1 MFIAEER
8 LRTETRA
15 GSAWEFSFSTGLAPE
30 WSLDTEIGAR
40 LPEISLEGLRSGIQA
55 GRAYEFAF
63 HTGVARDWM
72 LRCNAAAAATFNFG
86 FETEFPQEWLLR
98 TDVKAHSPLRLSFT
112 TVFDQS
118 KRRLGEERLELY
130 RAGKTDHES
139 LIIPVNWYQKGNVR
153 TFSLDLWFSRLQTA
167 EPADD
172 VRLSAFA
179 LGGDNRL
186 GQEVVDN
193 GYLCV
198 RRGGVT
204 PPEQYT
210 PLTTGMEFSVGPM
223 WANSKRTLDFRL
235 SMPGSA
241 ASIGLVFVGLRL
253 EFLRS
258 VVYGSAPFGRA
269 AYGEFRRRKPETV
282 LVKLHIM
289 S

>member
-15 GSAWEFSFSTGLAPE
+15 GIAWEFSFSTGLSPE

-40 LPEISLEGLRSGIQA
+40 LPETSLEGLCSGVQA
-55 GRAYEFAF
+55 GRTYEFAF
-63 HTGVARDWM
+63 HTGVAGDWM

-98 TDVKAHSPLRLSFT
+98 TDVKTHRPLRLSFT

-139 LIIPVNWYQKGNVR
+139 LIIPVNWYQKGTVR
-153 TFSLDLWFSRLQTA
+153 AFSLDLWFSRLQIA

-186 GQEVVDN
+186 GQEVVNN
-193 GYLCV
+193 GYL
-198 RRGGVT
+198 GVKT
-204 PPEQYT
+204 SDQSVYT
-210 PLTTGMEFSVGPM
+210 PLAAGTEFSAGPM
-223 WANSKRTLDFRL
+223 WANSKKTLDFRL
-235 SMPGSA
+235 SVPGSA
-241 ASIGLVFVGLRL
+241 ASVGLVFVGLRL